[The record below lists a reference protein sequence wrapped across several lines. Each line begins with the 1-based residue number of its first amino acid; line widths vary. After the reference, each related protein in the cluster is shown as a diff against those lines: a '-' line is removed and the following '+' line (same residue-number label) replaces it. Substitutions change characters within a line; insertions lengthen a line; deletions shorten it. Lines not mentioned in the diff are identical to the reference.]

1 MTSPVAQ
8 TAPLRLYLPV
18 EDALM
23 RQMAADLSDAHREAT
38 RRITKL
44 AGRDGM
50 AAEVRRAQLGSIR
63 RELLMVQQAL
73 WLALG
78 QRLREAGQE
87 VADSAAEAVDTLDRV
102 LYASAGQ
109 RMPEALVRAHREY
122 AREVVNTYW
131 SRLQNGLSLSDQ
143 VYKSKALSQRWV
155 DRAINRA
162 ILHGGSWRDIA
173 DAVTP
178 MIDPSV
184 KGGVSYAAKR
194 LGRTE
199 LNNAFHT
206 SQTRTAN
213 ENPWVTGGKWNLSR
227 SHPKADV
234 CDQYATEVHYQGG
247 DPGVYQKADIPRK
260 PHPQCYCYVTQT
272 TVSEDEFFDRLMKG
286 DFNDPTEPFNRAPS
300 RAALPQA
307 G

>member
-23 RQMAADLSDAHREAT
+23 RQMVADLSDARREAT
-38 RRITKL
+38 RRLTKL
-44 AGRDGM
+44 ADRDGVG
-50 AAEVRRAQLGSIR
+50 ATVRRAQLGSIR
-63 RELLMVQQAL
+63 RELLLVQQAL

-78 QRLREAGQE
+78 QRVRQAGQD
-87 VADSAAEAVDTLDRV
+87 VADAAAEAVDTLDRA
-102 LYASAGQ
+102 LYGSVGQ
-109 RMPEALVRAHREY
+109 RMPEALARAHQAY

-131 SRLQNGLSLSDQ
+131 SRLQNGISLSDQ
-143 VYKSKALSQRWV
+143 VYKSKALSQKWV
-155 DRAINRA
+155 DRAVNRV

-173 DAVTP
+173 RAVTP
-178 MIDPSV
+178 MIDPNV
-184 KGGVSYAAKR
+184 KGGVSYAARR

-206 SQTRTAN
+206 SQIRTAN
-213 ENPWVTGGKWNLSR
+213 QNPWVTGAKWNLSR

-234 CDQYATEVHYQGG
+234 CDQYATEVHYRGG
-247 DPGVYQKADIPRK
+247 EPGVYPKADIPRK

-272 TVSEDEFFDRLMKG
+272 TVSEEEFLDRLMKG
-286 DFNDPTEPFNRAPS
+286 DFDDPTEPFDKTPS